1 MQLGGVLILVVAL
14 IQHDPGQ
21 VRGVLEAMAVCSWS
35 WRTEVQV
42 LYVEMEELNPST
54 ELM

>member
-14 IQHDPGQ
+14 IHHDPGQ
-21 VRGVLEAMAVCSWS
+21 ACGVLEATAACLWS

-42 LYVEMEELNPST
+42 LYVEMGELNPPT
-54 ELM
+54 GLM